1 MTPDENTV
9 PPADHPEGTTPAVP
23 AAAPLSTRDMV
34 NVLQDHHERLAR
46 LEADHHRIAGIVDD
60 AVRRVE
66 TFARGEGAK
75 FLSMFGIRL

>member
-9 PPADHPEGTTPAVP
+9 PPADHPEGTAPALP
-23 AAAPLSTRDMV
+23 AAAPLSI
-34 NVLQDHHERLAR
+34 LQDHHERLAR